1 MEFRWVAGLA
11 LWTILSGPVLVG
23 VQALIPTHKPK
34 AELRLPAGL
43 LTTTANTAPPIRIDL
58 ERPADRFVL
67 NRH

>member
-34 AELRLPAGL
+34 AQLRLPAGM
-43 LTTTANTAPPIRIDL
+43 LTTTASTVPTARIDL

-67 NRH
+67 NRR